1 MPEAIVMDDDNSPA
15 TINQE
20 DVKGLD
26 SILEQLIKLIEHF
39 MERMKTNDL
48 QQEQLELAYLIGSLW
63 GQKKV
68 KYYMVYSLIIR
79 NSNYLPKLNLNVLNE
94 AIK

>member
-1 MPEAIVMDDDNSPA
+1 VPEAIVMDDDNSPA

-20 DVKGLD
+20 DVKDLD

-48 QQEQLELAYLIGSLW
+48 QQEQLELAYLIESLW

-68 KYYMVYSLIIR
+68 KYYMV
-79 NSNYLPKLNLNVLNE
+79 
-94 AIK
+94 

>member
-15 TINQE
+15 TINKG
-20 DVKGLD
+20 DVKDLD

-68 KYYMVYSLIIR
+68 KYYMVQDLIIR
-79 NSNYLPKLNLNVLNE
+79 ISNFPPKFNLYVLNE
-94 AIK
+94 K

>member
-1 MPEAIVMDDDNSPA
+1 MGSKQKWIQIGKRVPEAIVMENDNAPA
-15 TINQE
+15 TIKEE
-20 DVKGLD
+20 DVKELE
-26 SILEQLIKLIEHF
+26 SLLEQLIKLIEHF

-68 KYYMVYSLIIR
+68 KYYMVSKNQLI
-79 NSNYLPKLNLNVLNE
+79 
-94 AIK
+94 

>member
-68 KYYMVYSLIIR
+68 KYYMVQYSIIR
-79 NSNYLPKLNLNVLNE
+79 NSNFPPKFNLYILNE
-94 AIK
+94 